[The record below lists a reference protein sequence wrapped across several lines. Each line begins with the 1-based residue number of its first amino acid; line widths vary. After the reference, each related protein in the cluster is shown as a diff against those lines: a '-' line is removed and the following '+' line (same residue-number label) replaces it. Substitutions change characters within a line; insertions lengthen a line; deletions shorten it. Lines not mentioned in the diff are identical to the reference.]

1 MSDKRQSIDPTY
13 DARKSGEPYTVE
25 VREEDRRVSRI
36 VCGDPFIN
44 TTVHPRGWRAA
55 LAVLRRR
62 YSVSVHVGAC
72 PPLVEDVL
80 ELNADYKGVRGSS
93 RRREW
98 DQQLE
103 GSLMDFVAREA
114 EHDLS

>member
-1 MSDKRQSIDPTY
+1 MSAKRQSIDPTY
-13 DARKSGEPYTVE
+13 DAVETGDPYTVE
-25 VREEDRRVSRI
+25 VREGTRRVSSI

-44 TTVHPRGWRAA
+44 TTVYPRGWRAA

-62 YSVSVHVGAC
+62 YSVSVHVNA
-72 PPLVEDVL
+72 PASLVEDVL
-80 ELNADYKGVRGSS
+80 ELNADYKGILGSS

-98 DQQLE
+98 DHELE
-103 GSLMDFVAREA
+103 GCLMDFAAREA